1 MRETCL
7 NRWELRREWSD
18 KRKLLS
24 ISCYGQRS
32 RAATD
37 LSRPPVIMRS
47 DPSPNIKGFSAS
59 LRSAL
64 RFDVGTHMSG
74 SAASGT
80 SVTGSATPESTFPI
94 ALRREVTQLPLGVLT
109 DLRLNGKLIQMFH
122 TLG

>member
-7 NRWELRREWSD
+7 NRWEIRREWSE

-24 ISCYGQRS
+24 ISRCGQRS

-47 DPSPNIKGFSAS
+47 GPSPNIKGFSAS
-59 LRSAL
+59 LRSA
-64 RFDVGTHMSG
+64 FDVGTHMSG

-80 SVTGSATPESTFPI
+80 SVSGSATPESSFPI
-94 ALRREVTQLPLGVLT
+94 ALRREVTQPPLGVLT
-109 DLRLNGKLIQMFH
+109 DLRLNGKLIQTFH
-122 TLG
+122 TIG